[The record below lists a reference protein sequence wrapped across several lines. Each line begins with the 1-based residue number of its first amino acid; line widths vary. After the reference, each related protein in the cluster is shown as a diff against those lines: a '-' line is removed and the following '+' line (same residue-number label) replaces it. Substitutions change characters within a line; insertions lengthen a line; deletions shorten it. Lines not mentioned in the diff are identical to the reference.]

1 MSVAKASVPD
11 TLKDVA
17 SRVKK
22 VEYFMHMNNDARI
35 RYGAYNIVGIDRIV
49 VLKKGQTM
57 AKYSRQTLGADMIGY
72 FQVLNGRN
80 TMAEGDTMKVP
91 RVELRPQY
99 RKK

>member
-1 MSVAKASVPD
+1 MI
-11 TLKDVA
+11 
-17 SRVKK
+17 
-22 VEYFMHMNNDARI
+22 ARI

-80 TMAEGDTMKVP
+80 TMAEGDTNESTSCRITTP
-91 RVELRPQY
+91 IQ
-99 RKK
+99 KK